1 MSDLVS
7 QPTSIQSAYSWYRE
21 DKLFVNR
28 RYQRK
33 LVWTLEEK
41 QRLIDSILKRYPVP
55 AMLIAERTGGDG
67 SYEIIDGLQRLH
79 AIVSFVEGAFK
90 TTDGKS
96 FDVKQFPT
104 AKGYADAGLF
114 ASPGGDLLSQ
124 KEVSTLLDYPLALS
138 VMRNASDEEVN
149 DVFGR
154 INTYGHRLSDQE
166 RRQAGVEN
174 DFSRLVRQIACSLRG
189 DESADTLP
197 LKNMP
202 AISIDL
208 PMSNHGYEVRAEE
221 VFWVEEGVL
230 RSTDLRDSMDEQCIA
245 DIAACIVGGEIIERS
260 KAALDDIY
268 ESGAAESARVNTAL
282 EVYGSQKFSEEFK
295 FCLDQ
300 ILNVCRTQGNVKLRD
315 IIFAGG
321 TTNAFPAVF
330 AVLLIAF
337 HELIIGEGKA
347 IADYGEVKKAIT
359 GLNKR
364 IETSRKATNPEER
377 RKNINTIKGLIGGH
391 FVKADVKNMVYG
403 NHAVVDVE
411 SAIRRSEIE
420 LADYELKQGM
430 LDLSDK
436 RAEDK
441 DLVEKVLKT
450 ICGIANNGKERVGK
464 IIIGVTDKD
473 ADARRVKKLDGVEP
487 KKVGKRFVVGVT
499 REANALGVSVE
510 KYYARW
516 KDAVKNSGLSAALR
530 DSVLSHMDFNSYF
543 GLGVIIIT
551 IPAQK
556 DLSFYGDKV
565 YWRNGDS
572 TEEATMPKQIADLA
586 KRF

>member
-7 QPTSIQSAYSWYRE
+7 QPTSIQSVYSWYRE

-41 QRLIDSILKRYPVP
+41 QRLVESILKRYPVP
-55 AMLIAERTGGDG
+55 AMLIAERKGGDG
-67 SYEIIDGLQRLH
+67 TYEIIDGLQRLH

-90 TTDGKS
+90 TLDGKS

-114 ASPGGDLLSQ
+114 SVPEGDLLSQ
-124 KEVSTLLDYPLALS
+124 KEVSVLLDYPLALS
-138 VMRNASDEEVN
+138 VMRNASEDEVN

-174 DFSRLVRQIACSLRG
+174 DFSRLVRQIACTLRG
-189 DESADTLP
+189 DASADILP
-197 LKNMP
+197 LRNMP

-208 PMSNHGYEVRAEE
+208 PMSKHGYEVRAEE
-221 VFWVEEGVL
+221 VFWVEEGIL

-245 DIAACIVGGEIIERS
+245 DIAACIVGGQLIERS
-260 KAALDDIY
+260 KAALDEIY
-268 ESGAAESARVNTAL
+268 ESATTESARVNTAL

-300 ILNVCRTQGNVKLRD
+300 VLSVCRAEGDTKLRD

-330 AVLLIAF
+330 AVILIAF
-337 HELIIGEGKA
+337 HELIIREGQV
-347 IADYGEVKKAIT
+347 ITDYVMVKKAIT

-364 IETSRKATNPEER
+364 IETSRRATDPDER
-377 RKNINTIKGLIGGH
+377 QKNVNTIKGLIGGH
-391 FVKADVKNMVYG
+391 FVKADVSKIVYG
-403 NHAVVDVE
+403 NHAIVDVE
-411 SAIRRSEIE
+411 SSIRRSEIE

-430 LDLSDK
+430 LTLSDK
-436 RAEDK
+436 RVVDN

-464 IIIGVTDKD
+464 IIVGVTDKD
-473 ADARRVKKLDGVEP
+473 ADAKRVKQLDGIEP

-499 REANALGVSVE
+499 REAKVLGLTVE
-510 KYYARW
+510 DYYGRW
-516 KDAVKNSGLSAALR
+516 KDAVKNSKLSPALR

-543 GLGVIIIT
+543 GLGVVLFT

-556 DLSFYGDKV
+556 ELSFYADKV

-572 TEEATMPKQIADLA
+572 TEEAV
-586 KRF
+586 